1 MTTATDRARPTPGLV
16 AKGSTV
22 PVGAG
27 PIGIS
32 ITPGGC
38 RAFVAYN
45 GDGTVCVIDTVGSAG
60 PVGIAPSRGAVTPNR
75 LSSYMTDNGANAV
88 SVLTSLRSVSP
99 NQRPTR
105 GDTLV
110 AIAGI
115 NPAGATAA
123 RFGSPAAII
132 GSTRNQ
138 VTGIGPAGAG
148 TVDGTVTTSAAT
160 GTPEPFRYVRPPPVP
175 GVGLR
180 PGPTTGGSTAT
191 AAGFAMTAGPAAL
204 TVPPQAAVG
213 PVLAAVITAGG
224 PATVLDYTHPDTS
237 TVTAPARLGA
247 GGRRAA
253 HHDHGYGSG
262 HFSHLAPGGAAA
274 RFTVISGTTP
284 AFTAACPDSRPCG
297 PGGHHRHRHHHP
309 PPRLPLP
316 GRTRRVD
323 GSPARAPIDM
333 LTTRQ
338 SPAGRPSRCDKT
350 TPEDSGRDGPEPS
363 TPQTRSRTRRT
374 RVPRTILNTKEQ
386 Q

>member
-237 TVTAPARLGA
+237 TVTAPSPV
-247 GGRRAA
+247 
-253 HHDHGYGSG
+253 SG
-262 HFSHLAPGGAAA
+262 PVGGAPPTTITGTGPA
-274 RFTVISGTTP
+274 TSPISLRAG
-284 AFTAACPDSRPCG
+284 
-297 PGGHHRHRHHHP
+297 
-309 PPRLPLP
+309 PPR
-316 GRTRRVD
+316 
-323 GSPARAPIDM
+323 GSPSSRAPLLPSPRPA
-333 LTTRQ
+333 LTPGPVD
-338 SPAGRPSRCDKT
+338 PAVT
-350 TPEDSGRDGPEPS
+350 TDIGTITLPRAYPCLA
-363 TPQTRSRTRRT
+363 
-374 RVPRTILNTKEQ
+374 VPAA
-386 Q
+386 